1 MLKRRGKRRER
12 RGLVPG
18 RQPHTT
24 PMSTSVEATGHRI
37 AASPVE
43 EASVRGKSGFSIGDG
58 CVLRVKG
65 IVVRVRKLTV
75 RVVRIKVD
83 LEVPH
88 TTDACHTYT
97 TREPLALAP
106 KEEFF

>member
-1 MLKRRGKRRER
+1 MPKRRGKRRER

-18 RQPHTT
+18 RQPHTM
-24 PMSTSVEATGHRI
+24 PMSISVEATGHRT
-37 AASPVE
+37 AASPVG
-43 EASVRGKSGFSIGDG
+43 EASVRGKGGFGIGDG
-58 CVLRVKG
+58 CVVRVG
-65 IVVRVRKLTV
+65 EIAVWVRKLTV

-97 TREPLALAP
+97 IAEPLALAL
-106 KEEFF
+106 KEFF

>member
-1 MLKRRGKRRER
+1 M
-12 RGLVPG
+12 
-18 RQPHTT
+18 
-24 PMSTSVEATGHRI
+24 PMSISVEVTGHKI

-43 EASVRGKSGFSIGDG
+43 EASVRSKSGFGIGDG
-58 CVLRVKG
+58 CVVRARVGG
-65 IVVRVRKLTV
+65 IVVWVRRLTV
-75 RVVRIKVD
+75 RVIRIKVD

-97 TREPLALAP
+97 THEPLALAP

>member
-1 MLKRRGKRRER
+1 MLKRGGKRRER

-18 RQPHTT
+18 RQPHTM
-24 PMSTSVEATGHRI
+24 PMLISVEVTGHRI

-43 EASVRGKSGFSIGDG
+43 EALVRGKGGFGIGDG
-58 CVLRVKG
+58 CVVRVGG
-65 IVVRVRKLTV
+65 IVVWVRRLTV
-75 RVVRIKVD
+75 RVVRIKVG

-97 TREPLALAP
+97 AHEPLALAP

>member
-1 MLKRRGKRRER
+1 M
-12 RGLVPG
+12 PG

-43 EASVRGKSGFSIGDG
+43 EASVRGKGGFGIGDG
-58 CVLRVKG
+58 CVVRAGG
-65 IVVRVRKLTV
+65 IVVWVRKLTV
-75 RVVRIKVD
+75 RVVRIEVD

-97 TREPLALAP
+97 IREPLTLAS
-106 KEEFF
+106 EEFF

>member
-1 MLKRRGKRRER
+1 MLKKRGKRRER

-18 RQPHTT
+18 RQPHTM
-24 PMSTSVEATGHRI
+24 PMSISVETTGHRI
-37 AASPVE
+37 PASPME
-43 EASVRGKSGFSIGDG
+43 EASVRGKGGFGIGGG
-58 CVLRVKG
+58 CVVRARG
-65 IVVRVRKLTV
+65 IVVWVRRPTV

-88 TTDACHTYT
+88 TTNTRYTYT

>member
-58 CVLRVKG
+58 CVVRVKG

-97 TREPLALAP
+97 IREPLTLAS
-106 KEEFF
+106 EEFF

>member
-1 MLKRRGKRRER
+1 M
-12 RGLVPG
+12 PG
-18 RQPHTT
+18 RQPHTM
-24 PMSTSVEATGHRI
+24 PMSISVEVTGHRI

-43 EASVRGKSGFSIGDG
+43 EASVRGKGGFGIGDG
-58 CVLRVKG
+58 CVVRVGG
-65 IVVRVRKLTV
+65 IVVWVRRLTV
-75 RVVRIKVD
+75 RVIRIKVD

-97 TREPLALAP
+97 THELLALAP